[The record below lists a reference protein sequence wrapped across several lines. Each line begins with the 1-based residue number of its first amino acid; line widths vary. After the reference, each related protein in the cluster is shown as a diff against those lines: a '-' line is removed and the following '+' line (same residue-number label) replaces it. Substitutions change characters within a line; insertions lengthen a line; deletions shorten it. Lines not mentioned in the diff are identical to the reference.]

1 MVGLGL
7 PPIAHAAFADT
18 QILSGQ
24 VVDQRD
30 APIAGAVCTLTG
42 PLQPEV
48 GRPIS
53 TDKLGKFEF
62 TGLVAGDYQLTCA
75 AVGYVPV
82 AKTEVRITA
91 SEAPVL
97 HVTLP
102 REEVVHQ
109 RVEVSAK
116 ATPIT
121 NETTAPAA
129 TVTHQ
134 QLRSLPL
141 AEQKFKAALPLI
153 PGVVRT
159 PDGRLAIKGAIEN
172 QGTLLVDSA
181 ETVDPVTGS
190 FLH

>member
-62 TGLVAGDYQLTCA
+62 TGLVAGT
-75 AVGYVPV
+75 
-82 AKTEVRITA
+82 I
-91 SEAPVL
+91 S
-97 HVTLP
+97 
-102 REEVVHQ
+102 
-109 RVEVSAK
+109 
-116 ATPIT
+116 
-121 NETTAPAA
+121 
-129 TVTHQ
+129 
-134 QLRSLPL
+134 
-141 AEQKFKAALPLI
+141 
-153 PGVVRT
+153 
-159 PDGRLAIKGAIEN
+159 
-172 QGTLLVDSA
+172 
-181 ETVDPVTGS
+181 
-190 FLH
+190 